1 MKTRGGLAAELWSLC
16 SAGRRDQLSK
26 EMPVDSGVLV
36 ALADRG
42 LAPAASSVRDALN
55 AFTISSV
62 VRSSFGEYMRGEAEV
77 VLALRR
83 CGGSL
88 S

>member
-62 VRSSFGEYMRGEAEV
+62 VRSSFGEYMRGKAV
-77 VLALRR
+77 VRALRR